1 MWYLAQ
7 GDSDRWLQRICL
19 AASDDGYNWQKVELG
34 LVKYNG
40 SRCNLV
46 DILDGE
52 HDIVACVV
60 YLESVKIMQP
70 TAMILLNQIQI
81 EKCKLLEFF

>member
-1 MWYLAQ
+1 M
-7 GDSDRWLQRICL
+7 
-19 AASDDGYNWQKVELG
+19 
-34 LVKYNG
+34 VKYNG
-40 SRCNLV
+40 SRRNLV